1 MKSNS
6 KYITTPIYYASGEP
20 HAGHIYST
28 ALMNILG
35 RHYLHR
41 GMQSKTLTGMD
52 EHGEKI
58 EEKAKAAGKS
68 AQTLVDEFAL
78 RWKDIFAQ
86 FNLSYD
92 IFMRTTGKEHK
103 ENVQHI
109 LRHCFD
115 KGDIYFGEHEGR
127 YCVDC
132 EAFLTSKEMDEQSNC
147 LVHKRPTELRKEG
160 NYYFKIQKYLPQIT
174 ELVRAGKIVTQR
186 RYINELIGLCESFDG
201 DLSISR
207 PKSRTSWGIELPFD
221 SQHVAYVWFDAL
233 PNYVTGVGGVEA
245 AKTSPFWQSAT
256 HVIGRDILKFH
267 GLFWPAILLSLE
279 LPMPKLC
286 VTGWLLSGGHKMSK
300 SLGNVISPADLL
312 PLGRDAFVNSVF
324 RLANPGEDVDITIKT
339 IVERYNAD
347 LANGIGNLASRT
359 LVMVEKYFDG
369 VLPSFHRESQT
380 EEEKRIAETAEKLS
394 AAVQSAFDDFRLA
407 DALNQIWELV
417 SFADKYIAGQKPWE
431 LGKHSDETSRLRLAN
446 VLAHSTAVIRTVG
459 YLSASF
465 FPERMTELLASIG
478 EDTTTLTDSMRRAED
493 FYAIKTGFKLGEI
506 PRLFQRMEMPASA
519 VQSGATT
526 ATEKTAATKQ
536 KSAVSQ
542 TQSQSQSQIP
552 PESKESGF
560 ISIEDFSKVQ
570 IRVGTVINAELVEG
584 SNKLLRL
591 KVSLGELGTRQIFSG
606 IREWI
611 TPEELVNRKV
621 LIASNLAPRKMK
633 FGVSEGM
640 LLSTESH
647 AGKVTPVFVAE
658 ELTEGS
664 LLA

>member
-1 MKSNS
+1 MNSNA

-35 RHYLHR
+35 RHYQHR
-41 GMQSKTLTGMD
+41 GLDTRTLTGMD

-58 EEKAKAAGKS
+58 EEKAKAFGKP
-68 AQTLVDEFAL
+68 AQALVDEFAV

-86 FNLSYD
+86 FSLSYD
-92 IFMRTTGKEHK
+92 IFMRTTNTEHK
-103 ENVQHI
+103 DNVRHI
-109 LRHCFD
+109 LQFCHD

-132 EAFLTSKEMDEQSNC
+132 EAFLTSKEMDDQSNC

-186 RYINELIGLCESFDG
+186 RYINELLGLCESFEG

-221 SQHVAYVWFDAL
+221 PQHVAYVWFDAL
-233 PNYVTGVGGVEA
+233 PNYVTGIGGVESA
-245 AKTSPFWQSAT
+245 RTSALWQSAT

-267 GLFWPAILLSLE
+267 GLFWPAILLSLG
-279 LPMPKLC
+279 LPLPKLC

-312 PLGRDAFVNSVF
+312 PLGRDAFVNTVF

-369 VLPSFHRESQT
+369 ILPAFNRSIQT
-380 EEEKRIAETAEKLS
+380 DDEKRIADS
-394 AAVQSAFDDFRLA
+394 AAKLPQSVQTAFDEFRLA

-417 SFADKYIAGQKPWE
+417 GLADKYIADQKPWE
-431 LGKHSDETSRLRLAN
+431 LGKHSDDSSRMRLAN

-459 YLSASF
+459 YLGASF
-465 FPERMTELLASIG
+465 FPERMTELLNSIG
-478 EDTTTLTDSMRRAED
+478 ENTSDMKRSFLKAGD
-493 FYAIKTGFKLGEI
+493 FYAIQVGFKLNEI
-506 PRLFQRMEMPASA
+506 PRLFQRMELPAPATQPAADKTTASLAQQKPKASA
-519 VQSGATT
+519 QPSP
-526 ATEKTAATKQ
+526 
-536 KSAVSQ
+536 SQ
-542 TQSQSQSQIP
+542 TDSAGP
-552 PESKESGF
+552 NT
-560 ISIEDFSKVQ
+560 ISLDDFTKVQ
-570 IRVGTVINAELVEG
+570 IRVATVINAELVEG
-584 SNKLLRL
+584 STKLLRL
-591 KVSLGELGTRQIFSG
+591 KVSLGEIGTRQIFSG

-621 LIASNLAPRKMK
+621 LVASNLAPRKMK
-633 FGVSEGM
+633 FGISEGM
-640 LLSTESH
+640 LLSTETQS
-647 AGKVTPVFVAE
+647 GKIMPVFVPE

>member
-1 MKSNS
+1 MNNNF

-35 RHYLHR
+35 RHYQHR
-41 GMQSKTLTGMD
+41 GMDSRTLTGMD

-58 EEKAKAAGKS
+58 EERAKAAGKP
-68 AQTLVDEFAL
+68 AQILVDEYAI

-86 FNLSYD
+86 FSLSYD
-92 IFMRTTGKEHK
+92 IFMRTTSKDHK
-103 ENVQHI
+103 DNVRHI
-109 LRHCFD
+109 LQYCHD

-132 EAFLTSKEMDEQSNC
+132 EAFLTSKEMDENSNC

-160 NYYFKIQKYLPQIT
+160 NYYFRIQKYLPQIT

-186 RYINELIGLCESFDG
+186 RYINELLGLCESFEG

-221 SQHVAYVWFDAL
+221 PQHVAYVWFDAL
-233 PNYVTGVGGVEA
+233 PNYVTGVGGVNA
-245 AKTSPFWQSAT
+245 AKTSSHWKSAT

-279 LPMPKLC
+279 LPLPKLC

-312 PLGRDAFVNSVF
+312 PLGRDAFVNTVF
-324 RLANPGEDVDITIKT
+324 RLANPGEDVDITVKT

-359 LVMVEKYFDG
+359 LVMIEKYFDG
-369 VLPSFHRESQT
+369 ILPAFHLSIQSD
-380 EEEKRIAETAEKLS
+380 EEKRIADLAKKLPQT
-394 AAVQSAFDDFRLA
+394 VQTAFDEFRLS

-417 SFADKYIAGQKPWE
+417 GLADKYIAGQKPWE
-431 LGKHSDETSRLRLAN
+431 LGKHSDESSRLKLAN
-446 VLAHSTAVIRTVG
+446 VLAYSTAVIRSVG

-465 FPERMTELLASIG
+465 FPERMTELLKSIG
-478 EDTTTLTDSMRRAED
+478 EDTLNLNQSFVRAED
-493 FYAIKTGFKLGEI
+493 FYGIKTGFKLTDI
-506 PRLFQRMEMPASA
+506 PRLFQRMEQPAAASAAPASA
-519 VQSGATT
+519 DKAAGNSSQPKQKASAHSNPVQSET
-526 ATEKTAATKQ
+526 AG
-536 KSAVSQ
+536 SAM
-542 TQSQSQSQIP
+542 
-552 PESKESGF
+552 
-560 ISIEDFSKVQ
+560 ISIEDFAKVQ

-584 SNKLLRL
+584 STKLLKL
-591 KVSLGELGTRQIFSG
+591 KVALGEIGTRQIFSG

-633 FGVSEGM
+633 FGISEGM
-640 LLSTESH
+640 LLSTETQ
-647 AGKVTPVFVAE
+647 AGKIMPVFVPE